1 MTNKVVIIDALSH
14 LRVRME
20 NEPGLMFLR
29 GVMNDAF
36 LPGMRIWV
44 WDGPRASASRKA
56 IYPAYKTRPNRDHQA
71 ELNLNLVRDMLDC
84 TSSWQI
90 RMPDVE
96 GDDVIAALTA
106 YFLRAQPQSSIE
118 VLCRDSDLVA
128 LAADPRVSVSHQV
141 KGVEP
146 RHIRLRKL
154 CLGKPSDTIP
164 GIKGFGQKAWDA
176 ADKDELQRVMNE
188 VLAGLRPDTSHLMSK
203 ASSNW
208 LEDPENVELLRVF
221 ARVIDPIPIPDDQLN
236 RWLKQGSN
244 DPLKLAELQRTY
256 LL

>member
-29 GVMNDAF
+29 GVMNDAS
-36 LPGMRIWV
+36 LPGMRLWV

-56 IYPAYKTRPNRDHQA
+56 IYPAYKTRPDRDHRA
-71 ELNLNLVRDMLDC
+71 ELNLNLVREMLEC
-84 TSSWQI
+84 TKAWQI

-106 YFLRAQPQSSIE
+106 YFLRAQPNCLIE
-118 VLCRDSDLVA
+118 VLGRDSDLVA

-141 KGVEP
+141 KGVQP
-146 RHIRLRKL
+146 KHIRLRKL
-154 CLGKPSDTIP
+154 TLGKPSDTIP
-164 GIKGFGQKAWDA
+164 GVKGFGQKAWDD
-176 ADKDELQRVMNE
+176 ADKDELQRVMNA
-188 VLAGLRPDTSHLMSK
+188 VLAGEKPATDHIMSK

-208 LEDPENVELLRVF
+208 LEDEANVAQLRIF
-221 ARVIDPIPIPDDQLN
+221 AQIIEPIPIPDDQLSQ
-236 RWLKQGSN
+236 WLKQGSN
-244 DPLKLAELQRTY
+244 NPQQLAELQRKY